1 MPAVYGSATIA
12 NATDAVSSAGVQPAI
27 AQAAL
32 TAANTEMINGHIGS
46 DQGVAVSTN
55 NVAGNDI
62 AIAGTPGRTNLGA
75 AMTWCSCVAGA
86 AAAATGTITGG
97 VFVAGAGTA
106 VAQSTIPANGFGWV
120 KN

>member
-32 TAANTEMINGHIGS
+32 TAANTEMVNGHIGTE
-46 DQGVAVSTN
+46 QGTTATA
-55 NVAGNDI
+55 AGGPDI
-62 AIAGTPGRTNLGA
+62 AVAGTPGRTNLGA
-75 AMTWCSCVAGA
+75 AMTWCSCAAGA
-86 AAAATGTITGG
+86 SAGATGTITGG
-97 VFVAGAGTA
+97 VFVAGAGAA
-106 VAQSTIPANGFGWV
+106 VSQGVIPAGGYGWV